1 MVGRTR
7 TDFLWQGDKTRFYS
21 IFLDRS
27 IGRFQILEMKFQFA
41 KR

>member
-7 TDFLWQGDKTRFYS
+7 TDFLWQGDKTRFCF

-41 KR
+41 KW